1 MDSCSRARMSTHEA
15 EDLRRN
21 LRRHGRARGK
31 RFAPELRQRIVVY
44 AERRRREGA
53 SWMAIAMD
61 LGACFETVRRW
72 CGGGGVPAA
81 RQLRRVEGRAEG
93 GAVIEMS
100 AQAPLAVVTPK
111 GLRIEGVG
119 LDQVITLVRALG

>member
-1 MDSCSRARMSTHEA
+1 MSTHEA
-15 EDLRRN
+15 EDLRRD

-31 RFAPELRQRIVVY
+31 RFAPELRQRIVAY

-53 SWMAIAMD
+53 SWMTIATE

-72 CGGGGVPAA
+72 CGGGSVPTV
-81 RQLRRVEGRAEG
+81 RPLRRVEVMAEPVV
-93 GAVIEMS
+93 AMS
-100 AQAPLAVVTPK
+100 ARAPLAVVTPN

-119 LDQVITLVRALG
+119 LDEVIALVRALG

>member
-1 MDSCSRARMSTHEA
+1 MSTHEA
-15 EDLRRN
+15 DDLRRD

-53 SWMAIAMD
+53 SWMAIATE

-72 CGGGGVPAA
+72 CGGGRAPTVP
-81 RQLRRVEGRAEG
+81 RLRRVEVLAEPVV
-93 GAVIEMS
+93 AMS
-100 AQAPLAVVTPK
+100 ARAPLAVVTPK

-119 LDQVITLVRALG
+119 LDEIVTLVRALG

>member
-1 MDSCSRARMSTHEA
+1 MSTHEA
-15 EDLRRN
+15 EDLRRD

-31 RFAPELRQRIVVY
+31 RFAPELRQRIMAY

-53 SWMAIAMD
+53 SWMSIATE

-72 CGGGGVPAA
+72 CGGGSVPTA
-81 RQLRRVEGRAEG
+81 RQLRRVEVIAEPVVAVAARA
-93 GAVIEMS
+93 S
-100 AQAPLAVVTPK
+100 LAVVTPN

-119 LDQVITLVRALG
+119 LDEVITLVRALG